1 MLLQS
6 LVQQANSRQGDTP
19 EYYLARRVMWQI
31 DLSSMGTGNTE
42 PLVIDLRQEQ
52 RKITAPYTGRSG
64 QKPAPILFADTA
76 QFALAHPGLV

>member
-6 LVQQANSRQGDTP
+6 LVQQTDNRQGDVP
-19 EYYLARRVMWQI
+19 QYYLARRVMWQI
-31 DLSSMGTGNTE
+31 DLSSTGNAE

-52 RKITAPYTGRSG
+52 RRITAPYTGRSG

-76 QFALAHPGLV
+76 QFALAHPGL